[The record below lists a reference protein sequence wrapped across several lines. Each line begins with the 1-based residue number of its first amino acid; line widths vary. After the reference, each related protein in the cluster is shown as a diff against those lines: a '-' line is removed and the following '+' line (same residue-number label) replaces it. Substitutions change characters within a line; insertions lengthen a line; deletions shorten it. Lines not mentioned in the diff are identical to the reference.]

1 MFRSKRRPVVFPQAE
16 HARMAGAIA
25 AAWRP
30 EAVPLPFESFVRGVT
45 LHDRGYGELDA
56 DALGSIAPERWAEI
70 ETRGFRARSGD
81 EVADLVV
88 ALHIRRLIGDDLE
101 HPARAALAREIDE
114 QLGEVPADARAADA
128 VTELCDRLAFAFC
141 FEEKASGAVG
151 GIEYAYDGGE
161 RITLDPWPL
170 ALPALRGV
178 VGAFAADGYPQRL
191 EPVVA
196 LFAVEPG

>member
-1 MFRSKRRPVVFPQAE
+1 VFRSTRRPVVYPQAE

-30 EAVPLPFESFVRGVT
+30 EAVPLPFASFVRGVT

-56 DALGSIAPERWAEI
+56 DELGALAPERWAEI
-70 ETRGFRARSGD
+70 QTRGFRARSGD
-81 EVADLVV
+81 EVTDLVV
-88 ALHIRRLIGDDLE
+88 ALHIRRLVGDDVE
-101 HPARAALAREIDE
+101 HPARAALARELDAA
-114 QLGEVPADARAADA
+114 LGDVPADARRADA

-141 FEEKASGAVG
+141 FEEPDEGEVG
-151 GIEYAYDGGE
+151 GVAFSYDGGE

-170 ALPALRGV
+170 AVTSLRGV
-178 VGAFAADGYPQRL
+178 VGGFEADGYPQRL

-196 LFAVEPG
+196 LFSVEPR